1 MALFLRDNKT
11 KSLNT
16 FSKEFYMALG
26 ISGASVIVAL
36 IFLPSFNLFF
46 RYFVLDLVLSV
57 IWFATFALLL
67 MLFGTTSCDKTLK
80 DFASVATGGVCNSQR
95 AAWGFA
101 FLSGGFWL
109 ISFVVGFWA
118 LRKNKKARADTYEFR
133 AGRTSVTVQGK

>member
-1 MALFLRDNKT
+1 MALFLRAARSTALDK
-11 KSLNT
+11 
-16 FSKEFYMALG
+16 FSKEFFIALG
-26 ISGASVIVAL
+26 ISGTSVIVAL
-36 IFLPSFNLFF
+36 LFLPSFNLFF
-46 RYFVLDLVLSV
+46 RYCVLDLVLSI

-80 DFASVATGGVCNSQR
+80 VFDSLATGGVCNSQR
-95 AAWGFA
+95 TAWGFA

-118 LRKNKKARADTYEFR
+118 LRKNKKARADVYEFR